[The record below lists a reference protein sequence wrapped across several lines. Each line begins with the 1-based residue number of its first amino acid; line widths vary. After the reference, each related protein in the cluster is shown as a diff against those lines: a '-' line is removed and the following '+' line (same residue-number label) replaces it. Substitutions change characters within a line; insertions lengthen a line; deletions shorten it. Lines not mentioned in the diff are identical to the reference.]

1 MKKLISTILVLV
13 TSIVTSLGQSTGATS
28 IILSYNKV
36 TEFVFDERIQDYKEI
51 GTVTF
56 SGAISVDP
64 KKVFIKGYN
73 QTPDKTLE
81 ILEVKKEEGTNRD
94 MYICEMNG
102 EIYAVAISPDKK
114 YLTQIGIND
123 RFIYEL
129 KTDTKENE

>member
-1 MKKLISTILVLV
+1 
-13 TSIVTSLGQSTGATS
+13 
-28 IILSYNKV
+28 YNKV

-56 SGAISVDP
+56 SGTISIDP